1 MNSIRRLPNSSST
14 INTSWAIRA
23 KASQSTLYGIKVNN
37 VWGEFRVHQCDNG
50 ILIDGGYYSEI
61 EKGKFFNIAHTAI
74 KQQNTSP
81 WPWWNNNTPQI
92 NLSNNDIRN
101 ATIGIDLYNTGNTLS
116 RIESNSIVNTP
127 YREKSVAIRAQN
139 IIGKITDCK
148 GMRWLTIR
156 HNESR
161 RFKTGIQ
168 SDICNC
174 LEISNN
180 QIYLNNPNW
189 DQAHGIW
196 VRSSLGA
203 LIDNNNVYGSGMQWY
218 SQGIRLEF
226 SPQTTLSCNY
236 VNNTENAL
244 WIHNNNNFSTIIGN
258 TLMNYKYG
266 LHLTYN
272 GLIGSQLISGTVK
285 YDLFNSFDLTPGG
298 PDVDLFTS
306 LSTFGPNSPFCFRSS
321 IISNVISGSIGPDPI
336 SKDLANNLT
345 QQNFC
350 GTATQPF
357 NSNYPIIAG
366 VYANENRWITK
377 FKYAQVLKASADS
390 ASQLFNNPYMINQV
404 NDSINTTVAEDILE
418 LDSLI
423 EQKYWNE
430 AWGKIYSTNPTHP
443 IEELNLSTSEI
454 VLKYLPVLWNGQ
466 DTTVNSG
473 DVNWLFDVANRCP
486 YQWGEV
492 VFQARIFI
500 HRYIDADAV
509 FVDNCLPYT
518 PNAPRLMQPEV
529 DDEVYVYP
537 NPATE
542 VLYVYTGN
550 NEAFNYIIYDMQ
562 GRIVKQEAMKQPVEV
577 ISIEGLQAGCYYITL
592 YDGTIHKT
600 LPFVKN

>member
-1 MNSIRRLPNSSST
+1 
-14 INTSWAIRA
+14 
-23 KASQSTLYGIKVNN
+23 
-37 VWGEFRVHQCDNG
+37 
-50 ILIDGGYYSEI
+50 
-61 EKGKFFNIAHTAI
+61 
-74 KQQNTSP
+74 
-81 WPWWNNNTPQI
+81 
-92 NLSNNDIRN
+92 
-101 ATIGIDLYNTGNTLS
+101 
-116 RIESNSIVNTP
+116 
-127 YREKSVAIRAQN
+127 
-139 IIGKITDCK
+139 
-148 GMRWLTIR
+148 
-156 HNESR
+156 
-161 RFKTGIQ
+161 
-168 SDICNC
+168 
-174 LEISNN
+174 
-180 QIYLNNPNW
+180 
-189 DQAHGIW
+189 
-196 VRSSLGA
+196 
-203 LIDNNNVYGSGMQWY
+203 
-218 SQGIRLEF
+218 
-226 SPQTTLSCNY
+226 
-236 VNNTENAL
+236 
-244 WIHNNNNFSTIIGN
+244 
-258 TLMNYKYG
+258 
-266 LHLTYN
+266 
-272 GLIGSQLISGTVK
+272 
-285 YDLFNSFDLTPGG
+285 
-298 PDVDLFTS
+298 
-306 LSTFGPNSPFCFRSS
+306 
-321 IISNVISGSIGPDPI
+321 
-336 SKDLANNLT
+336 
-345 QQNFC
+345 
-350 GTATQPF
+350 
-357 NSNYPIIAG
+357 
-366 VYANENRWITK
+366 
-377 FKYAQVLKASADS
+377 
-390 ASQLFNNPYMINQV
+390 MINQV

-562 GRIVKQEAMKQPVEV
+562 GRIVKQEAMKQPGEV